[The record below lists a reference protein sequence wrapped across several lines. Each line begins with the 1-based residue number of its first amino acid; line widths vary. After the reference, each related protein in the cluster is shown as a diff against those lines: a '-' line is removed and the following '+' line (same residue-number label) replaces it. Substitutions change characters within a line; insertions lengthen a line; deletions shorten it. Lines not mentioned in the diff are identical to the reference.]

1 MSLCAIIFIA
11 CFFWLEN
18 AKQKIEFKV
27 WKICLS
33 CSLDC
38 ENSSCLG
45 KKKKKKTKKSALAFL
60 KNTKKKSFIFAILT
74 FYSSL
79 KFVLKKQT
87 YYEFRWTG
95 RRISFP
101 CEGLKLNWASYD
113 AWGPQVLYFSHAGCK
128 QHFFYL

>member
-1 MSLCAIIFIA
+1 MCHYFHCMLLLTGECKA
-11 CFFWLEN
+11 EN
-18 AKQKIEFKV
+18 WVQGLKN
-27 WKICLS
+27 LS
-33 CSLDC
+33 ELQSGLW
-38 ENSSCLG
+38 EQQLPG

-74 FYSSL
+74 SYSSL

>member
-1 MSLCAIIFIA
+1 MPLFSLHASSDWRMQSRKLSSRF
-11 CFFWLEN
+11 E
-18 AKQKIEFKV
+18 KSV
-27 WKICLS
+27 WVAVWIVRTAAAW
-33 CSLDC
+33 
-38 ENSSCLG
+38 E
-45 KKKKKKTKKSALAFL
+45 KKKKKTKKSALAFL

-74 FYSSL
+74 SYSSL